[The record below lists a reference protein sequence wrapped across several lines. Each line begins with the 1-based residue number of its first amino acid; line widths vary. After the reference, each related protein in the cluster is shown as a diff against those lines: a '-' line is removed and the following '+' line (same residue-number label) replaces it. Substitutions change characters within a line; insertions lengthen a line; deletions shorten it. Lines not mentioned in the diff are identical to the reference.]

1 MVMVLPEFTMNKST
15 PRPLTAQPA
24 GIIVPVPPEP
34 VTEHHGHA
42 QVPAPLVTFYRS
54 GNHLVIEHG
63 ASIPT
68 EWCIKSGRP
77 AYRVIEVSLRNPA
90 NPMTWFG
97 SRPVIEVGICRKH
110 YENHSVAVTLTWSVL
125 ALGFILLAVGILAAG
140 MVSAMLGVIAIAG
153 SGFFRATSPVT
164 SPDATDLR
172 ATVFGAGEGYLRRLP
187 DDQR

>member
-1 MVMVLPEFTMNKST
+1 MNET
-15 PRPLTAQPA
+15 IPRPLPAQPA

-34 VTEHHGHA
+34 VSEHHA
-42 QVPAPLVTFYRS
+42 RVPAPVVIFYRS

-63 ASIPT
+63 AAIPT

-77 AYRVIEVSLRNPA
+77 AFKVIEVSLRDPA
-90 NPMTWFG
+90 NPKTWFG
-97 SRPVIEVGICRKH
+97 SRPLIEVGLCRKH
-110 YENHSVAVTLTWSVL
+110 YEDHSVAVTLTWSVL

-140 MVSAMLGVIAIAG
+140 IVSAILGVIAIAG

-172 ATVFGAGEGYLRRLP
+172 ATVFGAGEGYLKRLP

>member
-1 MVMVLPEFTMNKST
+1 MNETSFQ
-15 PRPLTAQPA
+15 PFTAQPA
-24 GIIVPVPPEP
+24 GIIVPVPPEHMMENP
-34 VTEHHGHA
+34 A
-42 QVPAPLVTFYRS
+42 LIPAPAVTFYRS

-77 AYRVIEVSLRNPA
+77 VYKVIEVSLRNPA
-90 NPMTWFG
+90 NPKSWFG
-97 SRPVIEVGICRKH
+97 SRPVIEVGLCRKH
-110 YENHSVAVTLTWSVL
+110 YEDHTVAVALTWSVL

-140 MVSAMLGVIAIAG
+140 MLSSILGVIAIAG

-164 SPDATDLR
+164 SPDATNLR
-172 ATVFGAGEGYLRRLP
+172 ATVFGAGEGYLKHLP